1 MNYNKQRKRVLKWYQ
16 SENREMPWR
25 GESDPYKVWLSEIM
39 LQQTQVSTVIDYYH
53 RWLKRFPTFK
63 DVANASQ
70 DEVLKHWEGLGYYSR
85 ARNFHKSCM
94 TLVKEKRDIPQSIEE
109 FIQLKGV
116 GEYIAAAV
124 QSICFNIPVGVIDGN
139 VNRVASRVNMFKE
152 PPLKNKKKISIY
164 VDKILDK
171 VNNNGWESLTCQEKE
186 FLTNASKRM
195 FDNHSPN

>member
-109 FIQLKGV
+109 FIQQFLPTRSF
-116 GEYIAAAV
+116 EILDLAADYSGIVVAECLLRYRQFKH
-124 QSICFNIPVGVIDGN
+124 QS
-139 VNRVASRVNMFKE
+139 FKE
-152 PPLKNKKKISIY
+152 
-164 VDKILDK
+164 
-171 VNNNGWESLTCQEKE
+171 
-186 FLTNASKRM
+186 
-195 FDNHSPN
+195 